1 MMMARPKRRF
11 PDDTD
16 RQVWAYI
23 VRHYEE
29 NGSVPSVREIQEAV
43 GLSSTSVVKGRLER
57 LAEHGCIEYL
67 SPLSQG
73 HRRMARNYRPLE
85 TCPLEPN
92 LVPKGMHVVPL
103 YGPIAAGL
111 PIPRPDSSVVPLE
124 EIRVPVDFLPRSRE
138 NLFALR
144 VRGDSMID
152 AMVNDG
158 DIVIL
163 QATSEAHRNEMV
175 AVWLRDREETTLK
188 YYDPVFDAQGRLQA
202 IRLRPAHPHMDPI
215 VVDDPTQVEI
225 KGKVVMVIR
234 HLDQR
239 PLVPRSGKEV
249 PPKAA

>member
-158 DIVIL
+158 DIVIMKR
-163 QATSEAHRNEMV
+163 TNEARNGDMV
-175 AVWLRDREETTLK
+175 AIWLDDRDETTLK
-188 YYDPVFDAQGRLQA
+188 YFYREGKRVRLQPA
-202 IRLRPAHPHMDPI
+202 NPTMQPIWIDDSRHLR
-215 VVDDPTQVEI
+215 VQ
-225 KGKVVMVIR
+225 GKVVMVIR
-234 HLDQR
+234 QMEH
-239 PLVPRSGKEV
+239 PLPHQS
-249 PPKAA
+249 PLAT